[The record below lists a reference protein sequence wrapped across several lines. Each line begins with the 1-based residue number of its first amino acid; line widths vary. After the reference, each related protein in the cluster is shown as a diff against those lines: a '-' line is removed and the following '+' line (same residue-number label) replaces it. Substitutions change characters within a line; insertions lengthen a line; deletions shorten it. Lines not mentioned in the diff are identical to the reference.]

1 MNWVALVVALALIE
15 YFVFGALVGRARVKY
30 AIAAP
35 AVSGHPIF
43 ERLFRVQQNSLEQ
56 LIVFLPAVWLFGL
69 YLSARWAAIVGAIFL
84 AARILY
90 AVGYAVAPARRE
102 AGAVISFLTEIVLV
116 VGALVGIIR
125 SIVAA

>member
-1 MNWVALVVALALIE
+1 LNWVALVVALALIE